1 MNPWHNARLLNRL
14 ATWLMIAM
22 LLSSV
27 TAICLWVMQRSMFSI
42 AVVEVVSIDGT
53 SLRQFD
59 DALLKT
65 IQLPRLSGGFFRIKL
80 DQVKKPFESAPW
92 VRNVQVR
99 RVWPNRLLVEIEE
112 HQALAHWDDGRLVNT
127 FGEVFTANA
136 AALDNEA
143 TLPMF
148 DGPQGSEQEVTRRYQ
163 DLVKWLAPLN
173 IVPTEIELSDR
184 HAWKVVLS
192 SGMTLLMGRDSNQQA
207 SLRVQRMVQALPE
220 AISKLGYTPQQIDL
234 RHPNGFAIK
243 TTPLQA
249 ETAAIPKNG

>member
-14 ATWLMIAM
+14 STWLLIAM
-22 LLSSV
+22 LLTSSA
-27 TAICLWVMQRSMFSI
+27 AICLWVMQRSVFSI
-42 AVVEVVSIDGT
+42 AVVEVVSHDGT
-53 SLRQFD
+53 SLKQFD

-65 IQLPRLSGGFFRIKL
+65 IQLPSLRGGFFRIKL
-80 DQVKKPFESAPW
+80 DQVKKPFENAPW

-127 FGEVFTANA
+127 FGELFAANA
-136 AALDNEA
+136 AALDNDA
-143 TLPMF
+143 SLPFF
-148 DGPQGSEQEVTRRYQ
+148 DGPEGSEQEVTRRYQ

-173 IVPTEIELSDR
+173 VLPTEVELSDR
-184 HAWKVVLS
+184 RAWKVVLNS
-192 SGMTLLMGRDSNQQA
+192 SMTLLMGRDSNLQA
-207 SLRVQRMVQALPE
+207 GERVQRMVQALPE
-220 AISKLGYTPQQIDL
+220 AISKLGYTPQLIDL

-249 ETAAIPKNG
+249 QTAVIPKNG